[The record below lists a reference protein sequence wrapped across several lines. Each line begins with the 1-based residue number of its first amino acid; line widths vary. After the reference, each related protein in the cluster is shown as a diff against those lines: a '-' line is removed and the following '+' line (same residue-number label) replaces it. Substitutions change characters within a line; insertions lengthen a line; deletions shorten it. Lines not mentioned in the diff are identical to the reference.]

1 MPSWWSKVKER
12 ASVWGKRLRGGL
24 ESGIKLFEKA
34 KAGYGQAK
42 KYIADIPV
50 IGGAASRGLGE
61 LEKKAIEKVGELT
74 GGVVT
79 PQNVQRAE
87 GIARLA
93 ARNLPA

>member
-12 ASVWGKRLRGGL
+12 TSVWGKRLRGGL
-24 ESGIKLFEKA
+24 ESGLKLFEKA

-42 KYIADIPV
+42 KYIADIPI
-50 IGGAASRGLGE
+50 IGGSASRALGD
-61 LEKKAIEKVGELT
+61 LEKKTIEKVGELT

-87 GIARLA
+87 GVARLA
-93 ARNLPA
+93 LRNLPA